1 MPSIHHLEINFEDK
15 KSRFSVQMQLAS
27 ISQEFSKIVQYEED
41 LQNQYRAIF
50 LNLINIYLDSLVQQ
64 KLIEPEQKQQ
74 ISDQF
79 NHRLKDTE
87 AEWKN
92 KISSAIQVIQT
103 FIWAIKQG
111 IRILRFLE
119 AHQLMDY
126 QRTHPNYHIIYNLR
140 SMKEK
145 VVMHYKQIMWN
156 N

>member
-1 MPSIHHLEINFEDK
+1 MPSTHHLEINFEDK

-79 NHRLKDTE
+79 SHRLKDTE

-119 AHQLMDY
+119 AHLLINY
-126 QRTHPNYHIIYNLR
+126 QRTHPNYPMT
-140 SMKEK
+140 SG
-145 VVMHYKQIMWN
+145 V
-156 N
+156 

>member
-1 MPSIHHLEINFEDK
+1 
-15 KSRFSVQMQLAS
+15 MQLAS

-79 NHRLKDTE
+79 SQRLKDTE

-92 KISSAIQVIQT
+92 KISSAIQVIHT
-103 FIWAIKQG
+103 FIWAIKHG
-111 IRILRFLE
+111 IRILRFLG
-119 AHQLMDY
+119 AHLLIDY
-126 QRTHPNYHIIYNLR
+126 QRTRLTQT
-140 SMKEK
+140 SL
-145 VVMHYKQIMWN
+145 
-156 N
+156 